1 MDDKFPSNSNKSK
14 EKKVEKVVSGK
25 VKKKG
30 KFLDIIF
37 SEDFDSVKD
46 YIIFDVVIPNAK
58 KIISEIVTKGS
69 DMLLYGE
76 ARSTSTKKTN
86 TTKVSYNRYYDDS
99 ETYHRVRTGRYSFD
113 DILLD
118 SRGEAEE
125 LLFELNEL
133 IGEYGIVSVAN
144 FYDLVGIDS
153 STYTDNNYGWTD
165 LRTAKIVRTRD
176 GYTIKLPRAV
186 PLN

>member
-1 MDDKFPSNSNKSK
+1 MDEKFPSNSNKSK

-25 VKKKG
+25 VKKKS

-58 KIISEIVTKGS
+58 KILSEIVTKGS

-76 ARSTSTKKTN
+76 ARSTKNSN
-86 TTKVSYNRYYDDS
+86 ASKVSYRSYYNS
-99 ETYHRVRTGRYSFD
+99 ETPQKTRTSRYSFD

-125 LLFELNEL
+125 VLFRMEEILD
-133 IGEYGIVSVAN
+133 IYGIVSVAD
-144 FYDLVGIDS
+144 FYELVGVNDG
-153 STYTDNNYGWTD
+153 TYTDNNYGWTD
-165 LRTAKIVRTRD
+165 LRTAKVVRMYD
-176 GYTIKLPRAV
+176 GYMIKFPRPV